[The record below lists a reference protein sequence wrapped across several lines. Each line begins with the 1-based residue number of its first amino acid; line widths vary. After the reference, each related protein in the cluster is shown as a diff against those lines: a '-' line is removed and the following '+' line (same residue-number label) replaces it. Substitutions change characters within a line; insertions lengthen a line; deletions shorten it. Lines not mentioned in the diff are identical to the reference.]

1 LKLHYEIDDKTT
13 FKNGYFIKNPDMVQ
27 MEYNSNNKFVV
38 TLENNNSLKE
48 KLIETIQSA
57 KYYIKL
63 CSFIVSDQEIVSV
76 LEDVL
81 HSHKVAV
88 FILTSV
94 RPDQLK
100 TAILNE
106 DENLDGH
113 SDQHFVGIDKLL
125 RLGAHVRAHEAAHAK
140 FIIKD
145 GTNALL
151 MSANITELSLNKN
164 PESGVSI
171 TNRKK
176 VTQLEH
182 IFDIIYRYGTEYD
195 RIIPTK
201 EETHYVKRNTR
212 IKDIMFPDPGTDGWR
227 WTFGVKQHSLYRDMI
242 DIIKNANSQLDI
254 STWSVVGLEKIIPFT
269 DALTKYVNERNGKV
283 RVFCRA
289 MYFRDDHLKN
299 CQILKN
305 LGCEIFGDIFNHS
318 KGIVSDSGQGIIFTA
333 NIDGEH
339 GLINGFEM
347 GLNLS
352 DTPTYLNALRSFINW
367 QIETAPYIFSQE
379 PLYKDIKEFFVHF
392 YKGKGTRSPVKSGEK
407 ISFLCK
413 KKPIKDKL
421 IKDIKISPIFR
432 VDPIKKPN
440 NSKDTFIKTG
450 NSYYML
456 SKRKNNDYNI
466 VKYVGPI
473 RENWVEFKN
482 EYFWNFNKLSVIG
495 D

>member
-1 LKLHYEIDDKTT
+1 MKLHYEIDDKTT

-182 IFDIIYRYGTEYD
+182 IFDIIYRY
-195 RIIPTK
+195 
-201 EETHYVKRNTR
+201 
-212 IKDIMFPDPGTDGWR
+212 
-227 WTFGVKQHSLYRDMI
+227 
-242 DIIKNANSQLDI
+242 
-254 STWSVVGLEKIIPFT
+254 
-269 DALTKYVNERNGKV
+269 
-283 RVFCRA
+283 
-289 MYFRDDHLKN
+289 
-299 CQILKN
+299 
-305 LGCEIFGDIFNHS
+305 
-318 KGIVSDSGQGIIFTA
+318 
-333 NIDGEH
+333 
-339 GLINGFEM
+339 
-347 GLNLS
+347 
-352 DTPTYLNALRSFINW
+352 
-367 QIETAPYIFSQE
+367 
-379 PLYKDIKEFFVHF
+379 
-392 YKGKGTRSPVKSGEK
+392 
-407 ISFLCK
+407 
-413 KKPIKDKL
+413 
-421 IKDIKISPIFR
+421 
-432 VDPIKKPN
+432 
-440 NSKDTFIKTG
+440 
-450 NSYYML
+450 
-456 SKRKNNDYNI
+456 
-466 VKYVGPI
+466 
-473 RENWVEFKN
+473 
-482 EYFWNFNKLSVIG
+482 
-495 D
+495 